1 MERTWLGLGLGLA
14 NPNPN
19 PSPNPNPNHVVYL
32 RDDARQVLVHRAEAA
47 DREAREQVAA
57 LRQVH
62 EKPVVVVKRVVV
74 VRLLALFGSL
84 PSLLSGFFLLL
95 QHERHL
101 AQHVDRATRLELE
114 RMLSGQG

>member
-1 MERTWLGLGLGLA
+1 M
-14 NPNPN
+14 
-19 PSPNPNPNHVVYL
+19 
-32 RDDARQVLVHRAEAA
+32 HRAEAA

-57 LRQVH
+57 VRQVH
-62 EKPVVVVKRVVV
+62 EKAVVVVKPVVVVKRVVV

-101 AQHVDRATRLELE
+101 AQHIDRATRLELE